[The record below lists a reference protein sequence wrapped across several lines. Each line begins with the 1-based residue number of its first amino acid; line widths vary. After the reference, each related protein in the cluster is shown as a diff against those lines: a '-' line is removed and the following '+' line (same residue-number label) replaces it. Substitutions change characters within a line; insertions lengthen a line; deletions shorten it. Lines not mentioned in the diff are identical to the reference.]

1 MATVN
6 ILSNGSH
13 PGGGGLQATLD
24 YCMQDEKTM
33 YEGQKLVYGMNC
45 SEQDPYL
52 DMMTTK
58 KLYGKTGG
66 RMYYHLD
73 QSFSPEEKITP
84 EQAHKIAIEFAEEQF
99 KGYEVLIATHVDAQH
114 IHSHFVVNS
123 VSFENGLKY
132 HSSKDNIRK
141 LREAS
146 DAICLKHGF
155 SVVKPRDQ
163 KKTTGIGT
171 REYRIA
177 CKSSSWKMNLIVAIE
192 AGMRK
197 AKTKDEFLEFM
208 KKRGYEV
215 NWTDTRK
222 YITYTTPNGYRCRD
236 IRLHEDKFLKE
247 AMENEFR
254 IRQKISRGEAYSG
267 AELRGSG
274 EANTMRYDHGSK
286 LESDDPYDEGTGRND
301 RADEI
306 DREGYPFERG
316 NGFVYK
322 PDEGYSPELR
332 TNVEGRTSGSG
343 KDMEGRTGIPSEEL
357 AGGYDETG
365 WESERAICFSAGEDE
380 DGIAETDAGEYGEV
394 VSPDTDSV
402 SAYDIACSSAYL
414 AADIVSIFGSRPK
427 EGETPHTRPVRERK
441 NRQKDDRDGPVM
453 SM

>member
-33 YEGQKLVYGMNC
+33 YEGRKLVYGMNC

-58 KLYGKTGG
+58 KLYGKAGG

-73 QSFSPEEKITP
+73 QSFSPEEMITP

-99 KGYEVLIATHVDAQH
+99 KGYEVLIATHVDAHH

-146 DAICLKHGF
+146 DTICLKHGF
-155 SVVKPRDQ
+155 SVVKPKEQ
-163 KKTTGIGT
+163 KKTKDIGT
-171 REYRIA
+171 REYRVA

-254 IRQKISRGEAYSG
+254 IRQEIARSETYCGSEFGRG
-267 AELRGSG
+267 AEADTMLYDHTGKLEGTPNGVLLSTGADGEDGYSRADGSILRGTEGVLREKVGLVGSENGGDKAGNAGSG
-274 EANTMRYDHGSK
+274 E
-286 LESDDPYDEGTGRND
+286 
-301 RADEI
+301 
-306 DREGYPFERG
+306 
-316 NGFVYK
+316 
-322 PDEGYSPELR
+322 EL
-332 TNVEGRTSGSG
+332 EGRDGS
-343 KDMEGRTGIPSEEL
+343 
-357 AGGYDETG
+357 TG
-365 WESERAICFSAGEDE
+365 WESERAICFSSGEDE

-402 SAYDIACSSAYL
+402 SAYDIVSSSAYL

>member
-99 KGYEVLIATHVDAQH
+99 KGYEVLIATHVDAHH

-141 LREAS
+141 LRKAS
-146 DAICLKHGF
+146 DSICLKYGF
-155 SVVKPRDQ
+155 SVVKPREQ

-197 AKTKDEFLEFM
+197 AKTKDGFMEFM

-247 AMENEFR
+247 VMENEFR
-254 IRQKISRGEAYSG
+254 IRQEIARSETYCGSEFGRG
-267 AELRGSG
+267 AEADTMLYDHTGKLEGTPNRVLLSTGADGEDGYSRADGSILRGTEGVLREKVGLVGAENGGDKAGNAGSG
-274 EANTMRYDHGSK
+274 E
-286 LESDDPYDEGTGRND
+286 
-301 RADEI
+301 
-306 DREGYPFERG
+306 
-316 NGFVYK
+316 
-322 PDEGYSPELR
+322 EL
-332 TNVEGRTSGSG
+332 EGRDGS
-343 KDMEGRTGIPSEEL
+343 
-357 AGGYDETG
+357 TG
-365 WESERAICFSAGEDE
+365 WESERAICFGFGGGAGENGE
-380 DGIAETDAGEYGEV
+380 KDAGEYGET

-402 SAYDIACSSAYL
+402 SAYDIVSSSAYL
-414 AADIVSIFGSRPK
+414 AADIMSIFDSKPN
-427 EGETPHTRPVRERK
+427 EDETPQPHPVRERK

>member
-73 QSFSPEEKITP
+73 QSFSPDEKITP

-99 KGYEVLIATHVDAQH
+99 KGYEVLIATHVDAHH

-132 HSSKDNIRK
+132 HSSKDNIRQ

-146 DAICLKHGF
+146 DTICLKHGF
-155 SVVKPRDQ
+155 SVVKPKEQ

-171 REYRIA
+171 REYRVA

-192 AGMRK
+192 AGMRR
-197 AKTKDEFLEFM
+197 AKTKDEFLDFM

-254 IRQKISRGEAYSG
+254 IRQEIARSETYCGSEFGRG
-267 AELRGSG
+267 AEADTMLYDHTGKLEGTPNGVLLSTGADGEDGYSRADGSILRGTEGVLREKVGLVGSENGGDKAGNAGSG
-274 EANTMRYDHGSK
+274 E
-286 LESDDPYDEGTGRND
+286 
-301 RADEI
+301 
-306 DREGYPFERG
+306 
-316 NGFVYK
+316 
-322 PDEGYSPELR
+322 EL
-332 TNVEGRTSGSG
+332 EGRDGS
-343 KDMEGRTGIPSEEL
+343 
-357 AGGYDETG
+357 TG
-365 WESERAICFSAGEDE
+365 WESERAICFSFGENAGENGE
-380 DGIAETDAGEYGEV
+380 KDAGEYGET
-394 VSPDTDSV
+394 VSPDTDAF

-414 AADIVSIFGSRPK
+414 AADIMSIFDSQPK
-427 EGETPHTRPVRERK
+427 EDETPYPHPVRERK

>member
-33 YEGQKLVYGMNC
+33 YEGHKLVYGMNC

-73 QSFSPEEKITP
+73 QSFSPDEKITP

-99 KGYEVLIATHVDAQH
+99 KGYEVLIATHVDAHH

-146 DAICLKHGF
+146 DAICLKYGF
-155 SVVKPRDQ
+155 SVVKPREQ

-254 IRQKISRGEAYSG
+254 IRQEIARSETYCGSEFGRG
-267 AELRGSG
+267 AEADTMLYDHTGKLEGTPNGVLLSTGADGEDGYSRADGSILRGTEGVLREKVRLVGSENGGDKAGNAGSG
-274 EANTMRYDHGSK
+274 E
-286 LESDDPYDEGTGRND
+286 
-301 RADEI
+301 
-306 DREGYPFERG
+306 
-316 NGFVYK
+316 
-322 PDEGYSPELR
+322 EL
-332 TNVEGRTSGSG
+332 EGRDGS
-343 KDMEGRTGIPSEEL
+343 
-357 AGGYDETG
+357 TG
-365 WESERAICFSAGEDE
+365 WESERAICFGFGGDAGEIGE
-380 DGIAETDAGEYGEV
+380 KDAGEYGET
-394 VSPDTDSV
+394 VSPDPDAV
-402 SAYDIACSSAYL
+402 SAYDIVSSSAYL
-414 AADIVSIFGSRPK
+414 AADIMSIFDSKPK
-427 EGETPHTRPVRERK
+427 EDETPQPHPVRERK

>member
-33 YEGQKLVYGMNC
+33 YEGHKLVYGMNC

-73 QSFSPEEKITP
+73 QSFSPDEKITP

-99 KGYEVLIATHVDAQH
+99 KGYEVLIATHVDAHH

-146 DAICLKHGF
+146 DSICLKYGF
-155 SVVKPRDQ
+155 SVVKPREQ

-254 IRQKISRGEAYSG
+254 IRQEIARSETYCGSEFGRG
-267 AELRGSG
+267 AEADTMLYDHTGKLEGTPNGVLLSTGADGEDGYSRADGSILRGTEGVLREKVGLVGSENGGDKAGNAGSG
-274 EANTMRYDHGSK
+274 E
-286 LESDDPYDEGTGRND
+286 
-301 RADEI
+301 
-306 DREGYPFERG
+306 
-316 NGFVYK
+316 
-322 PDEGYSPELR
+322 EL
-332 TNVEGRTSGSG
+332 EGRDGS
-343 KDMEGRTGIPSEEL
+343 
-357 AGGYDETG
+357 TG
-365 WESERAICFSAGEDE
+365 WESERAICFGFGGDAGEIGE
-380 DGIAETDAGEYGEV
+380 KDAGEYGET
-394 VSPDTDSV
+394 VSPDPDAV
-402 SAYDIACSSAYL
+402 SAYDIVSSSAYL
-414 AADIVSIFGSRPK
+414 AADIMSIFDSKPK
-427 EGETPHTRPVRERK
+427 EDETPQPHPVRERK

>member
-33 YEGQKLVYGMNC
+33 YEDRKLVYGMNC

-73 QSFSPEEKITP
+73 QSFSPDEKITP

-99 KGYEVLIATHVDAQH
+99 KGYEVLIATHVDAHH

-146 DAICLKHGF
+146 DVICLKHGF

-163 KKTTGIGT
+163 KKTTGIGA

-254 IRQKISRGEAYSG
+254 IRQEIARSETYCGSEFGRG
-267 AELRGSG
+267 AEADTMLYDHTGKLEGTPNGVLLSTGADGEDGYSRADGSILRGTEGVLREKVGLVGAENGGDKAGNAGSG
-274 EANTMRYDHGSK
+274 E
-286 LESDDPYDEGTGRND
+286 
-301 RADEI
+301 
-306 DREGYPFERG
+306 
-316 NGFVYK
+316 
-322 PDEGYSPELR
+322 EL
-332 TNVEGRTSGSG
+332 EGRDGS
-343 KDMEGRTGIPSEEL
+343 
-357 AGGYDETG
+357 TG
-365 WESERAICFSAGEDE
+365 WESERAICFGFGGDAGENGE
-380 DGIAETDAGEYGEV
+380 KDAGEYGEI
-394 VSPDTDSV
+394 VSPDPDSV

-414 AADIVSIFGSRPK
+414 AADIVSIFDSKPK
-427 EGETPHTRPVRERK
+427 EDETPQPHPVRERK

>member
-73 QSFSPEEKITP
+73 QSFSPDEKITP

-99 KGYEVLIATHVDAQH
+99 KGYEVLIATHVDAHH

-254 IRQKISRGEAYSG
+254 IRQEIARSETYCGSEFGRG
-267 AELRGSG
+267 AEADTMLYDHTGKLEGTPNGVLLSTGADGEDGYSRADGSILRGTEGVLREKVGLVGSENGGDKAGNAGSG
-274 EANTMRYDHGSK
+274 E
-286 LESDDPYDEGTGRND
+286 
-301 RADEI
+301 
-306 DREGYPFERG
+306 
-316 NGFVYK
+316 
-322 PDEGYSPELR
+322 EL
-332 TNVEGRTSGSG
+332 EGRDGS
-343 KDMEGRTGIPSEEL
+343 
-357 AGGYDETG
+357 TG
-365 WESERAICFSAGEDE
+365 WESERAICFSSGEDE

-402 SAYDIACSSAYL
+402 SAYDIVSSSAYL

>member
-99 KGYEVLIATHVDAQH
+99 KGYEVLIATHVDAHH

-146 DAICLKHGF
+146 DTICIKHGF
-155 SVVKPRDQ
+155 SVVKPKEQ

-254 IRQKISRGEAYSG
+254 IRQEIARSETYCGSEFGRG
-267 AELRGSG
+267 AEADTMLYDHTGKLEGTPNGVLLSTGADGEDGYSRADGSILRGTEGVLREKVGLVGSENGGDKAGNAGSG
-274 EANTMRYDHGSK
+274 E
-286 LESDDPYDEGTGRND
+286 
-301 RADEI
+301 
-306 DREGYPFERG
+306 
-316 NGFVYK
+316 
-322 PDEGYSPELR
+322 EL
-332 TNVEGRTSGSG
+332 EGRDGS
-343 KDMEGRTGIPSEEL
+343 
-357 AGGYDETG
+357 TG
-365 WESERAICFSAGEDE
+365 WESERAICFGF
-380 DGIAETDAGEYGEV
+380 GGDAGENGEKDAGEHREI
-394 VSPDTDSV
+394 VSPDPDSV

-414 AADIVSIFGSRPK
+414 AADIVSIFDSKPK
-427 EGETPHTRPVRERK
+427 EDETPQPHPVRERK

>member
-33 YEGQKLVYGMNC
+33 YEGRKLVYGMNC

-58 KLYGKTGG
+58 KLYGKAGG

-73 QSFSPEEKITP
+73 QSFSPEEMITP

-99 KGYEVLIATHVDAQH
+99 KGYEVLIATHVDAHH

-146 DAICLKHGF
+146 DTICLKHGF
-155 SVVKPRDQ
+155 SVVKPKEQ
-163 KKTTGIGT
+163 KKTKDIGT
-171 REYRIA
+171 REYRVA

-192 AGMRK
+192 AGMRR

-254 IRQKISRGEAYSG
+254 IRQEIARSETYCGSEFGRG
-267 AELRGSG
+267 AEADTMLYDHTGKLEGTPNGVLLSTGADGEDGYSRADGSILRGTEGVLREKVGLVGSENGGDKAGNAGSG
-274 EANTMRYDHGSK
+274 E
-286 LESDDPYDEGTGRND
+286 
-301 RADEI
+301 
-306 DREGYPFERG
+306 
-316 NGFVYK
+316 
-322 PDEGYSPELR
+322 EL
-332 TNVEGRTSGSG
+332 EGRDGS
-343 KDMEGRTGIPSEEL
+343 
-357 AGGYDETG
+357 TG
-365 WESERAICFSAGEDE
+365 WESERAICFSSGEDE

-402 SAYDIACSSAYL
+402 SAYDIVSSSAYL

>member
-24 YCMQDEKTM
+24 YCMQYEKTM

-73 QSFSPEEKITP
+73 QSFSPDEKITP

-99 KGYEVLIATHVDAQH
+99 KGYEVLIATHVDAHH

-146 DAICLKHGF
+146 DSICLKHGF
-155 SVVKPRDQ
+155 SIVKPKEQ
-163 KKTTGIGT
+163 KKTAGIGT
-171 REYRIA
+171 REYRVA

-254 IRQKISRGEAYSG
+254 IRQEIARSETYCGSEFGRG
-267 AELRGSG
+267 AEADTMLYDHTGKLEGTPNGVLLSTGADGEDGYSRADGSILRGTEGVLREKVGLVGAENGGDKAGNAGSG
-274 EANTMRYDHGSK
+274 E
-286 LESDDPYDEGTGRND
+286 
-301 RADEI
+301 
-306 DREGYPFERG
+306 
-316 NGFVYK
+316 
-322 PDEGYSPELR
+322 EL
-332 TNVEGRTSGSG
+332 EGRDGS
-343 KDMEGRTGIPSEEL
+343 
-357 AGGYDETG
+357 TG
-365 WESERAICFSAGEDE
+365 WESERAICFGFGGGAGENGE
-380 DGIAETDAGEYGEV
+380 KDAGEYGET

-414 AADIVSIFGSRPK
+414 AADIVSIFGSSPK

-441 NRQKDDRDGPVM
+441 NRQKDDREGPVM

>member
-24 YCMQDEKTM
+24 YCMQDEKTI
-33 YEGQKLVYGMNC
+33 YDGRKFVYGMNC

-58 KLYGKTGG
+58 KLYGKTSG

-73 QSFSPEEKITP
+73 QSFSPDEKITP

-99 KGYEVLIATHVDAQH
+99 KGYEVLIATHVDAHH

-146 DAICLKHGF
+146 DTICLKHGF
-155 SVVKPRDQ
+155 SVVKPKEQ
-163 KKTTGIGT
+163 KKTKDIGT
-171 REYRIA
+171 REYRVA

-192 AGMRK
+192 AGMRR

-254 IRQKISRGEAYSG
+254 IRQEIARSETYCGSEFGRG
-267 AELRGSG
+267 AEADTMLYDHTGKLEGTPNGVLLSTGADGEDGYSRADGSILRGTEGVLREKVGLVGAENGGDKAGNADSG
-274 EANTMRYDHGSK
+274 E
-286 LESDDPYDEGTGRND
+286 
-301 RADEI
+301 
-306 DREGYPFERG
+306 
-316 NGFVYK
+316 
-322 PDEGYSPELR
+322 EL
-332 TNVEGRTSGSG
+332 EGRDGS
-343 KDMEGRTGIPSEEL
+343 
-357 AGGYDETG
+357 TG
-365 WESERAICFSAGEDE
+365 WESERAICFGFGGDAGENGE
-380 DGIAETDAGEYGEV
+380 KDAGEYGET
-394 VSPDTDSV
+394 VSPDTDAV
-402 SAYDIACSSAYL
+402 SAYDIVSSSAYL
-414 AADIVSIFGSRPK
+414 AADIMSIFDSKPN
-427 EGETPHTRPVRERK
+427 EDETPQPHPVRERK
-441 NRQKDDRDGPVM
+441 NRQKNDRDGPVM

>member
-99 KGYEVLIATHVDAQH
+99 KGYEVLIATHVDAHH

-146 DAICLKHGF
+146 DVICLKHGF

-247 AMENEFR
+247 VMENEFR
-254 IRQKISRGEAYSG
+254 IRQEIARSETHCGSEFGRG
-267 AELRGSG
+267 AEADTMLYDHTGKLEGTPNGVLLSTGADGENGYSRADGSILRGTEGVLREKVGLVGSENGGDKAGNAGSG
-274 EANTMRYDHGSK
+274 E
-286 LESDDPYDEGTGRND
+286 
-301 RADEI
+301 
-306 DREGYPFERG
+306 
-316 NGFVYK
+316 
-322 PDEGYSPELR
+322 EL
-332 TNVEGRTSGSG
+332 EGRDGS
-343 KDMEGRTGIPSEEL
+343 
-357 AGGYDETG
+357 TG
-365 WESERAICFSAGEDE
+365 WESERAICFSFGENAGEN
-380 DGIAETDAGEYGEV
+380 GGKDAGEYGET

-414 AADIVSIFGSRPK
+414 AADIMSIFDSQPK
-427 EGETPHTRPVRERK
+427 EDETPHPHPVRERK

>member
-99 KGYEVLIATHVDAQH
+99 KGYEVLIATHVDAHH

-146 DAICLKHGF
+146 DTICIKHGF
-155 SVVKPRDQ
+155 SVVKPKEQ

-254 IRQKISRGEAYSG
+254 IRQEIARSETYCGSEFGRG
-267 AELRGSG
+267 AEADTMLYDHTGKLEGTPNGVLLSTGADGEDGYSRADGSILRGTEGVLREKVGLVGSENGGDKAGNAGSG
-274 EANTMRYDHGSK
+274 E
-286 LESDDPYDEGTGRND
+286 
-301 RADEI
+301 
-306 DREGYPFERG
+306 
-316 NGFVYK
+316 
-322 PDEGYSPELR
+322 EL
-332 TNVEGRTSGSG
+332 EGRDGS
-343 KDMEGRTGIPSEEL
+343 
-357 AGGYDETG
+357 TG
-365 WESERAICFSAGEDE
+365 WESERAICFSFGGDAGENGE
-380 DGIAETDAGEYGEV
+380 KDAGEYGEI
-394 VSPDTDSV
+394 VSPDPDAV
-402 SAYDIACSSAYL
+402 SAYDIVSSSAYL
-414 AADIVSIFGSRPK
+414 AADIVSIFDSKPN
-427 EGETPHTRPVRERK
+427 EDETPQPHPVRERK

>member
-1 MATVN
+1 
-6 ILSNGSH
+6 
-13 PGGGGLQATLD
+13 
-24 YCMQDEKTM
+24 M

-99 KGYEVLIATHVDAQH
+99 KGYEVLIATHVDAHH

-146 DAICLKHGF
+146 DVICLKHGF

-163 KKTTGIGT
+163 KKTTGIGA

-254 IRQKISRGEAYSG
+254 IRQEIARSETYCGSEFGRG
-267 AELRGSG
+267 AEADTMLYDHTGKLEGTPNGVLLSTGADGEDGYSRADGSILRGTEGVLREKVGLVGAENGGDKAGNAGSG
-274 EANTMRYDHGSK
+274 E
-286 LESDDPYDEGTGRND
+286 
-301 RADEI
+301 
-306 DREGYPFERG
+306 
-316 NGFVYK
+316 
-322 PDEGYSPELR
+322 EL
-332 TNVEGRTSGSG
+332 EGRDGS
-343 KDMEGRTGIPSEEL
+343 
-357 AGGYDETG
+357 TG
-365 WESERAICFSAGEDE
+365 WESERAICFGFGGDAGENGE
-380 DGIAETDAGEYGEV
+380 KDAGEYGEI
-394 VSPDTDSV
+394 VSPDPDSV

-414 AADIVSIFGSRPK
+414 AADIVSIFDSKPK
-427 EGETPHTRPVRERK
+427 EDETPQPHPVRERK

>member
-73 QSFSPEEKITP
+73 QSFSPDEKITP
-84 EQAHKIAIEFAEEQF
+84 EQAHKTAIEFAEEQF
-99 KGYEVLIATHVDAQH
+99 KGYEVLIATHVDAHH

-146 DAICLKHGF
+146 DSICLKHGF

-254 IRQKISRGEAYSG
+254 IRQEIARSETYCGSEFGRG
-267 AELRGSG
+267 AEADTMLYDHTGKLEGTPNGVLLSTGADGEDGYSRADGSILRGTEGVLREKVGLVGSENGGDKAGNAGSG
-274 EANTMRYDHGSK
+274 E
-286 LESDDPYDEGTGRND
+286 
-301 RADEI
+301 
-306 DREGYPFERG
+306 
-316 NGFVYK
+316 
-322 PDEGYSPELR
+322 EL
-332 TNVEGRTSGSG
+332 EGRDGS
-343 KDMEGRTGIPSEEL
+343 
-357 AGGYDETG
+357 TG
-365 WESERAICFSAGEDE
+365 WESERAICFSSGEDE

-402 SAYDIACSSAYL
+402 SAYDIVSSSAYL

>member
-24 YCMQDEKTM
+24 YCMQYEKTM

-73 QSFSPEEKITP
+73 QSFSPDEKITP

-99 KGYEVLIATHVDAQH
+99 KGYEVLIATHVDAHH

-146 DAICLKHGF
+146 DSICLKHGF
-155 SVVKPRDQ
+155 SIVKPKEQ
-163 KKTTGIGT
+163 KKTAGIGT
-171 REYRIA
+171 REYRVA

-254 IRQKISRGEAYSG
+254 IRQEIARSETYCGSEFGRG
-267 AELRGSG
+267 AEADTMLYDHTGKLEGTPNGVLLSTGADGEDGYSRADGSILRGTEGVLREKVGLVGAENGGDKAGNAGSG
-274 EANTMRYDHGSK
+274 E
-286 LESDDPYDEGTGRND
+286 
-301 RADEI
+301 
-306 DREGYPFERG
+306 
-316 NGFVYK
+316 
-322 PDEGYSPELR
+322 EL
-332 TNVEGRTSGSG
+332 EGRDGS
-343 KDMEGRTGIPSEEL
+343 
-357 AGGYDETG
+357 TG
-365 WESERAICFSAGEDE
+365 WESERAICFGFGGGAGENGE
-380 DGIAETDAGEYGEV
+380 KDAGEYGET

-402 SAYDIACSSAYL
+402 SAYDIACSSVYL
-414 AADIVSIFGSRPK
+414 AADIMSIFDSKPN
-427 EGETPHTRPVRERK
+427 EDETPQPHPVRERK

>member
-33 YEGQKLVYGMNC
+33 YEDRKLVYGMNC

-73 QSFSPEEKITP
+73 QSFSPDEKITP

-99 KGYEVLIATHVDAQH
+99 KGYEVLIATHVDAHH

-146 DAICLKHGF
+146 DSICLKHGF
-155 SVVKPRDQ
+155 SVVKPKEQ
-163 KKTTGIGT
+163 KKTKDIGT
-171 REYRIA
+171 REYRVA

-192 AGMRK
+192 AGMRR

-254 IRQKISRGEAYSG
+254 IRQEIARSETYCGSEFGRG
-267 AELRGSG
+267 AEADTMLYDHTGKLEGTPNGVLLSTGADGEDGYSRADGSILRGTEGVLREKVGLVGAENGGDKAGNAGSG
-274 EANTMRYDHGSK
+274 E
-286 LESDDPYDEGTGRND
+286 
-301 RADEI
+301 
-306 DREGYPFERG
+306 
-316 NGFVYK
+316 
-322 PDEGYSPELR
+322 EL
-332 TNVEGRTSGSG
+332 EGRDGS
-343 KDMEGRTGIPSEEL
+343 
-357 AGGYDETG
+357 TG
-365 WESERAICFSAGEDE
+365 WESERAICFGFGGGAGENGE
-380 DGIAETDAGEYGEV
+380 KDAGEYGET

-414 AADIVSIFGSRPK
+414 AADIMSIFDSKPN
-427 EGETPHTRPVRERK
+427 EDETPQPHPVRERK

>member
-33 YEGQKLVYGMNC
+33 FKGRKLVYGMNC

-99 KGYEVLIATHVDAQH
+99 KGYEVLIATHVDAHH

-146 DAICLKHGF
+146 DTICLKHGF
-155 SVVKPRDQ
+155 SVVKPKEQ
-163 KKTTGIGT
+163 KKTTDIGT
-171 REYRIA
+171 REYRVA
-177 CKSSSWKMNLIVAIE
+177 CRSSSWKMNLIVAIE
-192 AGMRK
+192 AGMRR

-254 IRQKISRGEAYSG
+254 IRQEIARSETYCGSEFGRG
-267 AELRGSG
+267 AEADTMLYDHTGKLEGTPNGVLLSTGADGEDGYSRADGSILRGTEGVLREKVGLVGSENGGDKAGNAGSG
-274 EANTMRYDHGSK
+274 E
-286 LESDDPYDEGTGRND
+286 
-301 RADEI
+301 
-306 DREGYPFERG
+306 
-316 NGFVYK
+316 
-322 PDEGYSPELR
+322 EL
-332 TNVEGRTSGSG
+332 EGRDGS
-343 KDMEGRTGIPSEEL
+343 
-357 AGGYDETG
+357 TG
-365 WESERAICFSAGEDE
+365 WESERAICFGFGGDAGENGE
-380 DGIAETDAGEYGEV
+380 KDAGEYGET
-394 VSPDTDSV
+394 VSPDTDAV
-402 SAYDIACSSAYL
+402 SAYDIVSSSAYL
-414 AADIVSIFGSRPK
+414 AADIVSIFDSKLK
-427 EGETPHTRPVRERK
+427 EDETPQPHPVRERK

>member
-33 YEGQKLVYGMNC
+33 NEGRKLVYGMNC

-73 QSFSPEEKITP
+73 QSFSPDEKITP

-99 KGYEVLIATHVDAQH
+99 KGYEVLIATHVDAHH

-146 DAICLKHGF
+146 DTICLNHGF

-171 REYRIA
+171 REYRVA

-192 AGMRK
+192 AGMRN

-247 AMENEFR
+247 VMENEFR
-254 IRQKISRGEAYSG
+254 IRQEIARSETYCGSKFGRG
-267 AELRGSG
+267 AEADTMLYDHTGKLEGAPNGVLLSTGADGEDGYSRADDSILRGTEGVLREKVGLVGSENGGDKAGNAGSG
-274 EANTMRYDHGSK
+274 E
-286 LESDDPYDEGTGRND
+286 
-301 RADEI
+301 
-306 DREGYPFERG
+306 
-316 NGFVYK
+316 
-322 PDEGYSPELR
+322 EL
-332 TNVEGRTSGSG
+332 EGRDGS
-343 KDMEGRTGIPSEEL
+343 
-357 AGGYDETG
+357 TG
-365 WESERAICFSAGEDE
+365 WESERAICFSVGENAGENGE
-380 DGIAETDAGEYGEV
+380 KDAGEYGEI
-394 VSPDTDSV
+394 VSPDPDAV

-414 AADIVSIFGSRPK
+414 AADIVSIFDSKPN
-427 EGETPHTRPVRERK
+427 EDETPQPHPVRERK

>member
-33 YEGQKLVYGMNC
+33 YEDRKLVYGMNC

-73 QSFSPEEKITP
+73 QSFSPDEKITP

-99 KGYEVLIATHVDAQH
+99 KGYEVLIATHVDAHH

-146 DAICLKHGF
+146 DVICLKHGF
-155 SVVKPRDQ
+155 SVVKPKDQ

-254 IRQKISRGEAYSG
+254 IRQEIARSETYCGSEFGRG
-267 AELRGSG
+267 AEADTMLYDHTGKLEGTPNGVLLSTGADGEDGYSRADGSILRGTEGVLREKVGLVGSENGGDKAGNAGSG
-274 EANTMRYDHGSK
+274 E
-286 LESDDPYDEGTGRND
+286 
-301 RADEI
+301 
-306 DREGYPFERG
+306 
-316 NGFVYK
+316 
-322 PDEGYSPELR
+322 EL
-332 TNVEGRTSGSG
+332 EGRDGS
-343 KDMEGRTGIPSEEL
+343 
-357 AGGYDETG
+357 TG
-365 WESERAICFSAGEDE
+365 WESERAICFGFGGDAGENGE
-380 DGIAETDAGEYGEV
+380 KDAGEYGEI
-394 VSPDTDSV
+394 VSPDPDSV

-414 AADIVSIFGSRPK
+414 AADIVSIFDSKLK
-427 EGETPHTRPVRERK
+427 EDETPQPHPVRERK

>member
-1 MATVN
+1 
-6 ILSNGSH
+6 
-13 PGGGGLQATLD
+13 
-24 YCMQDEKTM
+24 
-33 YEGQKLVYGMNC
+33 
-45 SEQDPYL
+45 
-52 DMMTTK
+52 
-58 KLYGKTGG
+58 
-66 RMYYHLD
+66 
-73 QSFSPEEKITP
+73 
-84 EQAHKIAIEFAEEQF
+84 
-99 KGYEVLIATHVDAQH
+99 
-114 IHSHFVVNS
+114 
-123 VSFENGLKY
+123 
-132 HSSKDNIRK
+132 
-141 LREAS
+141 
-146 DAICLKHGF
+146 
-155 SVVKPRDQ
+155 
-163 KKTTGIGT
+163 
-171 REYRIA
+171 
-177 CKSSSWKMNLIVAIE
+177 
-192 AGMRK
+192 
-197 AKTKDEFLEFM
+197 
-208 KKRGYEV
+208 
-215 NWTDTRK
+215 
-222 YITYTTPNGYRCRD
+222 
-236 IRLHEDKFLKE
+236 
-247 AMENEFR
+247 
-254 IRQKISRGEAYSG
+254 SRGEAYSG

>member
-73 QSFSPEEKITP
+73 QSFSPDEKITP

-99 KGYEVLIATHVDAQH
+99 KGYEVLIATHVDAHH

-146 DAICLKHGF
+146 DSICLKHGF

-254 IRQKISRGEAYSG
+254 IRQEIARSETYCGSEFGRG
-267 AELRGSG
+267 AEADTMLYDHTGKLEGTPNGVLLSTGADGEDGYSRADGSILRGTEGVLREKVGLVGSENGGDKAGNAGSG
-274 EANTMRYDHGSK
+274 E
-286 LESDDPYDEGTGRND
+286 
-301 RADEI
+301 
-306 DREGYPFERG
+306 
-316 NGFVYK
+316 
-322 PDEGYSPELR
+322 EL
-332 TNVEGRTSGSG
+332 EGRDGS
-343 KDMEGRTGIPSEEL
+343 
-357 AGGYDETG
+357 TG
-365 WESERAICFSAGEDE
+365 WESERAICFSSGEDE

-402 SAYDIACSSAYL
+402 SAYDIVSSSAYL

>member
-33 YEGQKLVYGMNC
+33 FKGRKLVYGMNC

-73 QSFSPEEKITP
+73 QSFSPEEMITP

-99 KGYEVLIATHVDAQH
+99 KGYEVLIATHVDAHH

-155 SVVKPRDQ
+155 SVVKPKEQ
-163 KKTTGIGT
+163 KKTTDIGT
-171 REYRIA
+171 REYRVA

-222 YITYTTPNGYRCRD
+222 YITYTTPKGYRCRD

-247 AMENEFR
+247 VMENEFR
-254 IRQKISRGEAYSG
+254 IRQEIARSETHCGSKFGRG
-267 AELRGSG
+267 AEADTMLYDHTGKLEGTPNGVLLSTGADGEDGYSRADGSILRGTERVLREKVELVGSENGGDKAGNAGSG
-274 EANTMRYDHGSK
+274 E
-286 LESDDPYDEGTGRND
+286 
-301 RADEI
+301 
-306 DREGYPFERG
+306 
-316 NGFVYK
+316 
-322 PDEGYSPELR
+322 EL
-332 TNVEGRTSGSG
+332 EGRDGS
-343 KDMEGRTGIPSEEL
+343 
-357 AGGYDETG
+357 TG
-365 WESERAICFSAGEDE
+365 WESERAICFGF
-380 DGIAETDAGEYGEV
+380 GGDAGENGEKDAGEHREI
-394 VSPDTDSV
+394 VSPDPDSV

-414 AADIVSIFGSRPK
+414 AADIMSIFDSKPN
-427 EGETPHTRPVRERK
+427 EDETPQPHPVRERK

>member
-33 YEGQKLVYGMNC
+33 YEDRKLVYGMNC

-99 KGYEVLIATHVDAQH
+99 KGYEVLIATHVDAHH

-146 DAICLKHGF
+146 DVICLKHGF

-163 KKTTGIGT
+163 KKTTGIGA

-254 IRQKISRGEAYSG
+254 IRQEIARSETYCGSEFGRG
-267 AELRGSG
+267 AEADTMLYDHTGKLEGTPNGVLLSTGADGEDGYSRADGSILRGTEGVLREKVGLVGAENGGDKAGNAGSG
-274 EANTMRYDHGSK
+274 E
-286 LESDDPYDEGTGRND
+286 
-301 RADEI
+301 
-306 DREGYPFERG
+306 
-316 NGFVYK
+316 
-322 PDEGYSPELR
+322 EL
-332 TNVEGRTSGSG
+332 EGRDGS
-343 KDMEGRTGIPSEEL
+343 
-357 AGGYDETG
+357 TG
-365 WESERAICFSAGEDE
+365 WESERAICFGFGGDAGENGE
-380 DGIAETDAGEYGEV
+380 KDAGEYGEI
-394 VSPDTDSV
+394 VSPDPDSV

-414 AADIVSIFGSRPK
+414 AADIMSIFDSQPK
-427 EGETPHTRPVRERK
+427 EDETPHPHPVRERK

>member
-73 QSFSPEEKITP
+73 QSFSPDEKITP

-99 KGYEVLIATHVDAQH
+99 KGYEVLIATHVDAHH

-146 DAICLKHGF
+146 DTICLKHGF
-155 SVVKPRDQ
+155 SIVNPKEQ
-163 KKTTGIGT
+163 KKTKDIGT
-171 REYRIA
+171 REYRVA

-254 IRQKISRGEAYSG
+254 IRQEIARSETYCGSEFGRG
-267 AELRGSG
+267 AEADTMLYDHTGKLEGTPNGVLLSTGADGEDGYSRADGSILRGTEGVLREKVGLVGSENGGDKAGNAGSG
-274 EANTMRYDHGSK
+274 E
-286 LESDDPYDEGTGRND
+286 
-301 RADEI
+301 
-306 DREGYPFERG
+306 
-316 NGFVYK
+316 
-322 PDEGYSPELR
+322 EL
-332 TNVEGRTSGSG
+332 EGRDGS
-343 KDMEGRTGIPSEEL
+343 
-357 AGGYDETG
+357 TG
-365 WESERAICFSAGEDE
+365 WESERAICFSSGEDE

-402 SAYDIACSSAYL
+402 SAYDIVSSSAYL

>member
-33 YEGQKLVYGMNC
+33 YEGRKLVYGMNC

-99 KGYEVLIATHVDAQH
+99 KGYEVLIATHVDAHH

-146 DAICLKHGF
+146 DSICLKHGF

-163 KKTTGIGT
+163 KKPTGIGT

-222 YITYTTPNGYRCRD
+222 YITYTTPKGYRCRD
-236 IRLHEDKFLKE
+236 IRLHEDKFLKG

-254 IRQKISRGEAYSG
+254 IRQEIARSETYCGSDFGRG
-267 AELRGSG
+267 AEADTMLYDHTGKLEGTPNGVLLSTGADGEDGYSRADGSILRGTEGVLREKVGLVGSENGGDKAGNAGSG
-274 EANTMRYDHGSK
+274 E
-286 LESDDPYDEGTGRND
+286 
-301 RADEI
+301 
-306 DREGYPFERG
+306 
-316 NGFVYK
+316 
-322 PDEGYSPELR
+322 EL
-332 TNVEGRTSGSG
+332 EGRDGS
-343 KDMEGRTGIPSEEL
+343 
-357 AGGYDETG
+357 TG
-365 WESERAICFSAGEDE
+365 WESERAICFGFGGDAGENGE
-380 DGIAETDAGEYGEV
+380 KDAGEYGET

-402 SAYDIACSSAYL
+402 SAYDITCSSAYL
-414 AADIVSIFGSRPK
+414 AADIVSIFDSRPR
-427 EGETPHTRPVRERK
+427 EDEISHPRPVRERK

>member
-99 KGYEVLIATHVDAQH
+99 KGYEVLIATHVDAHH

-146 DAICLKHGF
+146 DSICLKYGF
-155 SVVKPRDQ
+155 SVVKPREQ

-197 AKTKDEFLEFM
+197 AKTKDGFMEFM

-222 YITYTTPNGYRCRD
+222 YITYTTPKGYRCRD

-254 IRQKISRGEAYSG
+254 IRQEIARSETYCGSEFGRG
-267 AELRGSG
+267 AEADTMLYDHTGKLEGTPNRVLLSTGVDGEDGYSRANGSILRGTEGVLREKVGLVGSENGGDKAGNAGSG
-274 EANTMRYDHGSK
+274 E
-286 LESDDPYDEGTGRND
+286 
-301 RADEI
+301 
-306 DREGYPFERG
+306 
-316 NGFVYK
+316 
-322 PDEGYSPELR
+322 EL
-332 TNVEGRTSGSG
+332 EGRDGS
-343 KDMEGRTGIPSEEL
+343 
-357 AGGYDETG
+357 TG
-365 WESERAICFSAGEDE
+365 WESERAICFSFGENAGENGE
-380 DGIAETDAGEYGEV
+380 KDAGEYGET

-414 AADIVSIFGSRPK
+414 AADIMSIFDSQPK
-427 EGETPHTRPVRERK
+427 EDETPHPHPVRERK

>member
-33 YEGQKLVYGMNC
+33 YEDRKLVYGMNC

-155 SVVKPRDQ
+155 SIVKPKEQ
-163 KKTTGIGT
+163 KKTTDIGT
-171 REYRIA
+171 REYRVA

-254 IRQKISRGEAYSG
+254 IRQEIARSETYCGSEFGRG
-267 AELRGSG
+267 AEADTMLYDHTGKLEGTPNGVLLSTGADGEDSYSRADGSILRGTEGVLREKVGLVGSENGGDKAGNAGSG
-274 EANTMRYDHGSK
+274 E
-286 LESDDPYDEGTGRND
+286 
-301 RADEI
+301 
-306 DREGYPFERG
+306 
-316 NGFVYK
+316 
-322 PDEGYSPELR
+322 EL
-332 TNVEGRTSGSG
+332 EGRDGS
-343 KDMEGRTGIPSEEL
+343 
-357 AGGYDETG
+357 TG
-365 WESERAICFSAGEDE
+365 WESERAICFSFGENAGENGE
-380 DGIAETDAGEYGEV
+380 KDAGEYGEI
-394 VSPDTDSV
+394 VSPDPDAV

-414 AADIVSIFGSRPK
+414 AADIMSIFDSKPN
-427 EGETPHTRPVRERK
+427 EDETPQPHPVRERK

>member
-73 QSFSPEEKITP
+73 QSFSPDEKITP

-99 KGYEVLIATHVDAQH
+99 KGYEVLIATHVDAHH

-132 HSSKDNIRK
+132 HSSKDNIRQ

-146 DAICLKHGF
+146 DTICLKHGF
-155 SVVKPRDQ
+155 SVVKPKEQ

-171 REYRIA
+171 REYRVA

-192 AGMRK
+192 AGMRR
-197 AKTKDEFLEFM
+197 AKTKDEFLDFM

-254 IRQKISRGEAYSG
+254 IRQEIARSETYCGSEFGRG
-267 AELRGSG
+267 AEADTMLYDHTGKLEGTPNGVLLSTGADGEDGYSRADGSILRGTEGVLREKVGLVGSENGGDKAGNAGSG
-274 EANTMRYDHGSK
+274 E
-286 LESDDPYDEGTGRND
+286 
-301 RADEI
+301 
-306 DREGYPFERG
+306 
-316 NGFVYK
+316 
-322 PDEGYSPELR
+322 EL
-332 TNVEGRTSGSG
+332 EGRDGS
-343 KDMEGRTGIPSEEL
+343 
-357 AGGYDETG
+357 TG
-365 WESERAICFSAGEDE
+365 WESERAICFSFGENAGENGE
-380 DGIAETDAGEYGEV
+380 KDAGEYGET
-394 VSPDTDSV
+394 VSPDTDAF

-414 AADIVSIFGSRPK
+414 AADIMSIFDSQPK
-427 EGETPHTRPVRERK
+427 EDETPHPHPVRERK

>member
-58 KLYGKTGG
+58 KLYGKTSG

-73 QSFSPEEKITP
+73 QSFSPEEMITP

-99 KGYEVLIATHVDAQH
+99 KGYEVLIATHVDAHH

-155 SVVKPRDQ
+155 SVVKPREQ

-192 AGMRK
+192 AGMRR

-254 IRQKISRGEAYSG
+254 IRQEIARSETYCGSEFGRG
-267 AELRGSG
+267 AEADTMLYDHTGKLEGSPNGVLLSTGADGEDGYSRADGSILRGTEGVLREKVGLVGSENGGDKAGNAGSG
-274 EANTMRYDHGSK
+274 E
-286 LESDDPYDEGTGRND
+286 
-301 RADEI
+301 
-306 DREGYPFERG
+306 
-316 NGFVYK
+316 
-322 PDEGYSPELR
+322 EL
-332 TNVEGRTSGSG
+332 EGRDGS
-343 KDMEGRTGIPSEEL
+343 
-357 AGGYDETG
+357 TG
-365 WESERAICFSAGEDE
+365 WESERAICFSFGGDAGENGE
-380 DGIAETDAGEYGEV
+380 KDAGEYGET
-394 VSPDTDSV
+394 VSPDPDAV

-414 AADIVSIFGSRPK
+414 AADIVSIFDSKPK
-427 EGETPHTRPVRERK
+427 EDETPQPHPVRERK

>member
-33 YEGQKLVYGMNC
+33 FKGRKLVYGMNC

-146 DAICLKHGF
+146 DTICLKHGF
-155 SVVKPRDQ
+155 SVVKPKEQ
-163 KKTTGIGT
+163 KKTKDIGT
-171 REYRIA
+171 REYRVA

-254 IRQKISRGEAYSG
+254 IRQEIARSETYCGSEFGRG
-267 AELRGSG
+267 AEADTMLYDHTGKLEGTPNGVLLSTGADGEDGYSRADGSILRGTEGVLREKVGLVGAENGGDKAGNADSG
-274 EANTMRYDHGSK
+274 E
-286 LESDDPYDEGTGRND
+286 
-301 RADEI
+301 
-306 DREGYPFERG
+306 
-316 NGFVYK
+316 
-322 PDEGYSPELR
+322 EL
-332 TNVEGRTSGSG
+332 EGRDGS
-343 KDMEGRTGIPSEEL
+343 
-357 AGGYDETG
+357 TG
-365 WESERAICFSAGEDE
+365 WESERAICFGFGGDAGENGE
-380 DGIAETDAGEYGEV
+380 KDAGEYGEP

-402 SAYDIACSSAYL
+402 SAYDIVSSSAYL
-414 AADIVSIFGSRPK
+414 AADIMSIFDSKLK
-427 EGETPHTRPVRERK
+427 EDETPQPHPVRERK

>member
-33 YEGQKLVYGMNC
+33 YEDRKLVYGMNC

-73 QSFSPEEKITP
+73 QSFSPDEKITP
-84 EQAHKIAIEFAEEQF
+84 EQAHKTAIEFAEEQF
-99 KGYEVLIATHVDAQH
+99 KGYEVLIATHVDAHH

-146 DAICLKHGF
+146 DSICLKQGF
-155 SVVKPRDQ
+155 SVVKPKEQ
-163 KKTTGIGT
+163 KKTTDIGT
-171 REYRIA
+171 REYRVA
-177 CKSSSWKMNLIVAIE
+177 CRSSSWKMNLIVAIE
-192 AGMRK
+192 AGMRR

-254 IRQKISRGEAYSG
+254 IRQEIARSETYCGSEFGRG
-267 AELRGSG
+267 AEADTMLYDHTGKLEGTPNGVLLSTGADGEDGYSRADGSILRGTEGVLREKVGLVGSENGGDKAGNAGSG
-274 EANTMRYDHGSK
+274 E
-286 LESDDPYDEGTGRND
+286 
-301 RADEI
+301 
-306 DREGYPFERG
+306 
-316 NGFVYK
+316 
-322 PDEGYSPELR
+322 EL
-332 TNVEGRTSGSG
+332 EGRDGS
-343 KDMEGRTGIPSEEL
+343 
-357 AGGYDETG
+357 TG
-365 WESERAICFSAGEDE
+365 WESERAICFGFGGDAGENGE
-380 DGIAETDAGEYGEV
+380 KDAGEYGEI
-394 VSPDTDSV
+394 VSPDPDSV

-414 AADIVSIFGSRPK
+414 AADIVSIFDSKLK
-427 EGETPHTRPVRERK
+427 EDETPQPHPVRERK

>member
-6 ILSNGSH
+6 MLSNGSH

-33 YEGQKLVYGMNC
+33 YEGRKLVYGMNC

-73 QSFSPEEKITP
+73 QSFSPDEKITP

-99 KGYEVLIATHVDAQH
+99 KGYEVLIATHVDAHH

-146 DAICLKHGF
+146 DSICLKHGF
-155 SVVKPRDQ
+155 SIVKPKEQ
-163 KKTTGIGT
+163 KKTAGIGT
-171 REYRIA
+171 REYRVA

-254 IRQKISRGEAYSG
+254 IRQEIARSETYCGSEFGRG
-267 AELRGSG
+267 AEADTMLYDHTGKLEGTPNGVLLSTGADGEDGYSRADGSILRGTEGVLREKVGLVGAENGGDKAGNAGSG
-274 EANTMRYDHGSK
+274 E
-286 LESDDPYDEGTGRND
+286 
-301 RADEI
+301 
-306 DREGYPFERG
+306 
-316 NGFVYK
+316 
-322 PDEGYSPELR
+322 EL
-332 TNVEGRTSGSG
+332 EGRDGS
-343 KDMEGRTGIPSEEL
+343 
-357 AGGYDETG
+357 TG
-365 WESERAICFSAGEDE
+365 WESERAICFGFGGGAGENGE
-380 DGIAETDAGEYGEV
+380 KDAGEYGET

-414 AADIVSIFGSRPK
+414 AADIMSIFDSKPN
-427 EGETPHTRPVRERK
+427 EDETPQPHPVRERK

>member
-33 YEGQKLVYGMNC
+33 FKGRKLVYGMNC

-73 QSFSPEEKITP
+73 QSFSPDEKITP
-84 EQAHKIAIEFAEEQF
+84 EQAHKTAIEFAEEQF
-99 KGYEVLIATHVDAQH
+99 KGYEVLIATHVDAHH

-146 DAICLKHGF
+146 DSICLKQGF
-155 SVVKPRDQ
+155 SVVKPKEQ
-163 KKTTGIGT
+163 KKTTDIGT
-171 REYRIA
+171 REYRVA
-177 CKSSSWKMNLIVAIE
+177 CRSSSWKMNLIVAIE
-192 AGMRK
+192 AGMRR

-254 IRQKISRGEAYSG
+254 IRQEIARSETYCGSEFGRGAEAYTMFYDHTGKLEGTPNRVLLSTG
-267 AELRGSG
+267 ADGEDGYSRADGSILRGTEGVLREKVGLVGSENGGDKAGNAGSG
-274 EANTMRYDHGSK
+274 E
-286 LESDDPYDEGTGRND
+286 
-301 RADEI
+301 
-306 DREGYPFERG
+306 
-316 NGFVYK
+316 
-322 PDEGYSPELR
+322 EL
-332 TNVEGRTSGSG
+332 EGRDGS
-343 KDMEGRTGIPSEEL
+343 
-357 AGGYDETG
+357 TG
-365 WESERAICFSAGEDE
+365 WESERAICFGFGGDAGENGE
-380 DGIAETDAGEYGEV
+380 KDAGEYGET
-394 VSPDTDSV
+394 VSPDTDAV
-402 SAYDIACSSAYL
+402 SAYDIVSSSAYL
-414 AADIVSIFGSRPK
+414 AADIMSIFDSKPN
-427 EGETPHTRPVRERK
+427 EDETPQPHPVRERK

>member
-99 KGYEVLIATHVDAQH
+99 KGYEVLIATHVDAHH

-146 DAICLKHGF
+146 DTICLKHGF
-155 SVVKPRDQ
+155 SVVKPKEQ
-163 KKTTGIGT
+163 KKTKDIGT
-171 REYRIA
+171 REYRVA

-254 IRQKISRGEAYSG
+254 IRQEIARSETYCGSEFGRG
-267 AELRGSG
+267 AEADTMLYDHTGKLEGTPNGVLLSTGADGEDGYSRADGSILRGTEGVLREKVGLVGAENGGDKAGNADSG
-274 EANTMRYDHGSK
+274 E
-286 LESDDPYDEGTGRND
+286 
-301 RADEI
+301 
-306 DREGYPFERG
+306 
-316 NGFVYK
+316 
-322 PDEGYSPELR
+322 EL
-332 TNVEGRTSGSG
+332 EGRDGS
-343 KDMEGRTGIPSEEL
+343 
-357 AGGYDETG
+357 TG
-365 WESERAICFSAGEDE
+365 WESERAICFGFGGDAGENGE
-380 DGIAETDAGEYGEV
+380 KDAGEYGEI
-394 VSPDTDSV
+394 VSPDPDSV

-414 AADIVSIFGSRPK
+414 AADIVSIFDSKLK
-427 EGETPHTRPVRERK
+427 EDETPQPHPVRERK

>member
-1 MATVN
+1 
-6 ILSNGSH
+6 
-13 PGGGGLQATLD
+13 
-24 YCMQDEKTM
+24 M

-73 QSFSPEEKITP
+73 QSFSPDEKITP

-99 KGYEVLIATHVDAQH
+99 KGYEVLIATHVDAHH

-132 HSSKDNIRK
+132 HSSKDNIRQ

-146 DAICLKHGF
+146 DTICLKHGF
-155 SVVKPRDQ
+155 SVVKPKEQ

-171 REYRIA
+171 REYRVA

-197 AKTKDEFLEFM
+197 AKTKDEFLDFM

-254 IRQKISRGEAYSG
+254 IRQEIARSETYCGSEFGRG
-267 AELRGSG
+267 AEADTMLYDHTGKLEGTPNGVLLSTGADGEDGYSRADGSILRGTEGVLREKVGLVGSENGGDKAGNAGSG
-274 EANTMRYDHGSK
+274 E
-286 LESDDPYDEGTGRND
+286 
-301 RADEI
+301 
-306 DREGYPFERG
+306 
-316 NGFVYK
+316 
-322 PDEGYSPELR
+322 EL
-332 TNVEGRTSGSG
+332 EGRDGS
-343 KDMEGRTGIPSEEL
+343 
-357 AGGYDETG
+357 TG
-365 WESERAICFSAGEDE
+365 WESERAICFSFGENAGENGE
-380 DGIAETDAGEYGEV
+380 KDAGEYGET
-394 VSPDTDSV
+394 VSPDTDAF

-414 AADIVSIFGSRPK
+414 AADIMSIFDSQPK
-427 EGETPHTRPVRERK
+427 EDETPHPHPVRERK

>member
-13 PGGGGLQATLD
+13 PGGGGLQATID

-33 YEGQKLVYGMNC
+33 FKGRKLVYGMNC

-73 QSFSPEEKITP
+73 QSFSPDEKITP

-99 KGYEVLIATHVDAQH
+99 KGYEVLIATHVDAHH

-146 DAICLKHGF
+146 DVICLKHGF
-155 SVVKPRDQ
+155 SVVKPKDQ

-254 IRQKISRGEAYSG
+254 IRQEIARSETYCGSEFGRG
-267 AELRGSG
+267 AEADTMLYDHTGKLEGTPNGVLLSTGADGEDGYSRADGSILRGTEGVLREKVGLVGSENGGDKAGNAGSG
-274 EANTMRYDHGSK
+274 E
-286 LESDDPYDEGTGRND
+286 
-301 RADEI
+301 
-306 DREGYPFERG
+306 
-316 NGFVYK
+316 
-322 PDEGYSPELR
+322 EL
-332 TNVEGRTSGSG
+332 EGRDGS
-343 KDMEGRTGIPSEEL
+343 
-357 AGGYDETG
+357 TG
-365 WESERAICFSAGEDE
+365 WESERAICFGFGGDAGENGE
-380 DGIAETDAGEYGEV
+380 KDAGEYGEI
-394 VSPDTDSV
+394 VSPDPDSV

-414 AADIVSIFGSRPK
+414 AADIMSIFDSQPK
-427 EGETPHTRPVRERK
+427 EDETPHPHPVRERK